1 VSPISDL
8 CQIILNT
15 TSPAQNPCR
24 CPTTR
29 AFWDNGGNRG
39 RWFCAWVCGRTEY
52 LLGLFAGN
60 AEEFQHKFAAAYG
73 VIGGLADNFI
83 CTHLIEPENG
93 AGYFGDH
100 LK

>member
-1 VSPISDL
+1 V
-8 CQIILNT
+8 
-15 TSPAQNPCR
+15 
-24 CPTTR
+24 
-29 AFWDNGGNRG
+29 
-39 RWFCAWVCGRTEY
+39 
-52 LLGLFAGN
+52 GN